1 MQMECYC
8 KQKCLSRSALS
19 KSNPNFRDIPRN
31 VEENEMLLEIFRVV
45 HTYVGIS
52 FSLLHFELYLGK
64 SIAFGTVCGGSGT
77 F

>member
-1 MQMECYC
+1 MHFN
-8 KQKCLSRSALS
+8 RTLS
-19 KSNPNFRDIPRN
+19 KNNTNFRDIPRN